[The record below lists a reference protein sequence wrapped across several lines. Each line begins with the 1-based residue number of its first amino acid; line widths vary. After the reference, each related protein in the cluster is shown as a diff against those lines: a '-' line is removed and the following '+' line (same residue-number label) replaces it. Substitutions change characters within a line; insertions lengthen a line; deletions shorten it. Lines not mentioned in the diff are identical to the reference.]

1 MPQLPKLVTPV
12 RLRSPAPFFIG
23 IKLLFFRR
31 KRFMKA
37 FSALFLSAA
46 LCVPVFFTGC
56 ATAQLPSE
64 DIEIFTLHKDIIDV
78 LKSDKYSADSL
89 EKYEA
94 AKKLIRVVDLY
105 YTRELKT
112 VNAIFNYRD
121 MLVDDSKADSPVFSF
136 NYRYGDHYVRI
147 RFFSHK
153 MFVTRVEITEK

>member
-1 MPQLPKLVTPV
+1 
-12 RLRSPAPFFIG
+12 
-23 IKLLFFRR
+23 
-31 KRFMKA
+31 MKA
-37 FSALFLSAA
+37 FPILFLSAM
-46 LCVPVFFTGC
+46 LGVLVFSTGC
-56 ATAQLPSE
+56 TTTKLPSE

-78 LKSDKYSADSL
+78 LKSDKYPADSQ

-94 AKKLIRVVDLY
+94 AKKLISAVDLY

-136 NYRYGDHYVRI
+136 NYRFGDHYVRI

>member
-1 MPQLPKLVTPV
+1 MLC
-12 RLRSPAPFFIG
+12 
-23 IKLLFFRR
+23 
-31 KRFMKA
+31 
-37 FSALFLSAA
+37 ALFLSAG
-46 LCVPVFFTGC
+46 CVTEK
-56 ATAQLPSE
+56 LPSE
-64 DIEIFTLHKDIIDV
+64 DIEVFTLHKDIIDV
-78 LKSDKYSADSL
+78 LKSDKYSADSK

-94 AKKLIRVVDLY
+94 ARKLIRTIDLY

-121 MLVDDSKADSPVFSF
+121 MLIDGTNADNPVFSF

>member
-1 MPQLPKLVTPV
+1 MK
-12 RLRSPAPFFIG
+12 
-23 IKLLFFRR
+23 IKSTLLLLC
-31 KRFMKA
+31 
-37 FSALFLSAA
+37 ALFLAA
-46 LCVPVFFTGC
+46 GCVTEK
-56 ATAQLPSE
+56 LPSE

-78 LKSDKYSADSL
+78 LKSDKYSADSK

-94 AKKLIRVVDLY
+94 ARKLIRTIDLY

-121 MLVDDSKADSPVFSF
+121 MLIDGTNADNPVFSF